1 MTSQAPSW
9 AFKSAGGL
17 MENAWPS
24 PLSIYNTV
32 IYYNIYKDT
41 ILQTFTPSEIKIDI
55 MGLDELEKKVADHYN
70 VLPLPSPLILIP
82 LPDYL
87 HLWFESIH

>member
-1 MTSQAPSW
+1 
-9 AFKSAGGL
+9 
-17 MENAWPS
+17 MENALPS
-24 PLSIYNTV
+24 LLSIYN
-32 IYYNIYKDT
+32 IPIQYNIHKDT
-41 ILQTFTPSEIKIDI
+41 ILQTFTTSEIKIDI

-70 VLPLPSPLILIP
+70 VLPPPSPLILIP